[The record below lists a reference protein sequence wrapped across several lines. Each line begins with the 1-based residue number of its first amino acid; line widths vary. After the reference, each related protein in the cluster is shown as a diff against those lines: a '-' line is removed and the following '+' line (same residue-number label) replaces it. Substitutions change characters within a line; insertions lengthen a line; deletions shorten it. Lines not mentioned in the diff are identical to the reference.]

1 MKNESTLS
9 GLTVANFSKQ
19 IDGKETMLCIL
30 TNNKGAELTI
40 TNYGAKIVSLMVPD
54 RSGKL
59 TDVVTGH
66 NSIDEYLVSEEPYF
80 GAICGRYGNRIAGGK
95 FTLDGIVYDKLA
107 INNGPN
113 SLHGGL
119 KGFNSVV
126 WDLNKID
133 GQTVELKYT
142 SADGEEGFPGKLDT
156 TVTYHLSDDNE
167 VIITYHAVTN
177 KPTVLNL
184 TNHSYFNLSGQGD
197 PSVYDH
203 KLTINAD
210 YYLPTDE
217 TAIPYGPKEKVEG
230 TPMDFRTP
238 HEVGER
244 IDEDF
249 EALNFGKGYD
259 HTYILN
265 KKEELKILKNQKQT
279 YYTDY
284 KKGIVKNYYT
294 RTKKINY
301 ISAKYI
307 AVFLTGG
314 TAAVAPL
321 VLDLIATSAVMPS
334 FIAISH
340 TVPCNG
346 NGIWSYILF
355 SHPYIYYLLYFILQF
370 ICAGLMATMS
380 LVVSLYVNNAFIV
393 LLFPSVLCEFIN
405 AVSTWIPV
413 KYRYI
418 KGAAPWRLFRIDQ
431 VAINYWQSY
440 VIFICVVLLF
450 DLVIYVWRGVK
461 NDAL

>member
-80 GAICGRYGNRIAGGK
+80 GAICGRYGNRIASGK

-238 HEVGER
+238 TPVGAR
-244 IDEDF
+244 INDYDF
-249 EALNFGKGYD
+249 VQLKNGNGYD
-259 HTYILN
+259 HNWVLN
-265 KKEELKILKNQKQT
+265 TKGDITRKCATLESPLTGIVLDV
-279 YYTDY
+279 YTNEPGIQVYTGNFLDGTVTG
-284 KKGIVKNYYT
+284 KKGIVYNQRASVCLETQHYPDSPNK
-294 RTKKINY
+294 
-301 ISAKYI
+301 A
-307 AVFLTGG
+307 
-314 TAAVAPL
+314 
-321 VLDLIATSAVMPS
+321 D
-334 FIAISH
+334 
-340 TVPCNG
+340 
-346 NGIWSYILF
+346 W
-355 SHPYIYYLLYFILQF
+355 
-370 ICAGLMATMS
+370 
-380 LVVSLYVNNAFIV
+380 
-393 LLFPSVLCEFIN
+393 PSVVVRPGEKYH
-405 AVSTWIPV
+405 STCIY
-413 KYRYI
+413 KF
-418 KGAAPWRLFRIDQ
+418 GAE
-431 VAINYWQSY
+431 
-440 VIFICVVLLF
+440 
-450 DLVIYVWRGVK
+450 
-461 NDAL
+461 

>member
-80 GAICGRYGNRIAGGK
+80 GAICGRYGNRIASGK

-113 SLHGGL
+113 SLRGGL

-238 HEVGER
+238 TPVGAR
-244 IDEDF
+244 INDYDF
-249 EALNFGKGYD
+249 VQLKNGNGYD
-259 HTYILN
+259 HNWVLN
-265 KKEELKILKNQKQT
+265 TKGDVTRKCATLESPLTGIVLDV
-279 YYTDY
+279 YTNEPGIQVYAGNFLDGSLTG
-284 KKGIVKNYYT
+284 KKGITYNQRASVCLET
-294 RTKKINY
+294 Q
-301 ISAKYI
+301 KYPD
-307 AVFLTGG
+307 T
-314 TAAVAPL
+314 PNKPEWP
-321 VLDLIATSAVMPS
+321 SAVLRPGEKYTS
-334 FIAISH
+334 QCIFK
-340 TVPCNG
+340 
-346 NGIWSYILF
+346 F
-355 SHPYIYYLLYFILQF
+355 S
-370 ICAGLMATMS
+370 
-380 LVVSLYVNNAFIV
+380 VD
-393 LLFPSVLCEFIN
+393 
-405 AVSTWIPV
+405 
-413 KYRYI
+413 K
-418 KGAAPWRLFRIDQ
+418 
-431 VAINYWQSY
+431 
-440 VIFICVVLLF
+440 
-450 DLVIYVWRGVK
+450 
-461 NDAL
+461 

>member
-184 TNHSYFNLSGQGD
+184 TNHSYFNLSGN
-197 PSVYDH
+197 PSKAATDH
-203 KLTINAD
+203 ILYVNAD
-210 YYLPTDE
+210 NYTPVDRTYMTTGEIVPVKD
-217 TAIPYGPKEKVEG
+217 
-230 TPMDFRTP
+230 TPMDFTTP
-238 HEVGER
+238 KAVGR
-244 IDEDF
+244 DITNFDF
-249 EALNFGKGYD
+249 IQLKYGNGYD
-259 HTYILN
+259 HNWVLN
-265 KKEELKILKNQKQT
+265 TNGDVKQLAAKLT
-279 YYTDY
+279 SPESGISLEVYTDEP
-284 KKGIVKNYYT
+284 GI
-294 RTKKINY
+294 
-301 ISAKYI
+301 
-307 AVFLTGG
+307 
-314 TAAVAPL
+314 
-321 VLDLIATSAVMPS
+321 
-334 FIAISH
+334 
-340 TVPCNG
+340 
-346 NGIWSYILF
+346 
-355 SHPYIYYLLYFILQF
+355 Q
-370 ICAGLMATMS
+370 
-380 LVVSLYVNNAFIV
+380 
-393 LLFPSVLCEFIN
+393 E
-405 AVSTWIPV
+405 
-413 KYRYI
+413 
-418 KGAAPWRLFRIDQ
+418 
-431 VAINYWQSY
+431 
-440 VIFICVVLLF
+440 
-450 DLVIYVWRGVK
+450 
-461 NDAL
+461 